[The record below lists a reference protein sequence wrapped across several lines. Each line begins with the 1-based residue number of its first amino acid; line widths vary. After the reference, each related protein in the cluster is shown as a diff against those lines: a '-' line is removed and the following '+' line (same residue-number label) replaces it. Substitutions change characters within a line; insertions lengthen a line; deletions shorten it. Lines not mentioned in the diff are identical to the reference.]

1 MVVERDHPMTGD
13 FSRHMTIA
21 EVALSDHLEVWIEQ
35 FLVDRRAQ
43 NLSRNTILFYRD
55 RINRLLEFCETQA
68 ISRISQITPEVI
80 RHYLLWLESTGHNAG
95 GQHACYRAL
104 RAFILWYWQ
113 ETDAAGAPPIS
124 KVKPPKVAL
133 DPLKPVELQDVDK
146 LLKVC
151 KVEPKRSD
159 GYILK
164 CVDLGSRDKAIFL
177 VLLDSGVR
185 ARELLALDLD
195 DIDLVSGAVTVRHGK
210 GDKARSVFLSQITR
224 RAVRQYIKT
233 RMDECPALFITDT
246 GSRLSYSGLRN
257 MIEKRSKEAGIET
270 PSIHSFRRAFAIGC
284 LRNGIDIFSLA
295 GILGHSDLQVL
306 RRYLK
311 QNVDDLKQAHG
322 IGSPVSRLKYR

>member
-1 MVVERDHPMTGD
+1 MTGD

-68 ISRISQITPEVI
+68 ITQVSQISPDTI
-80 RHYLLWLESTGHNAG
+80 RHYLLWLESTGHNPG

-104 RAFILWYWQ
+104 RAFLLWYWQ
-113 ETDAAGAPPIS
+113 ETDQEGNPPTA
-124 KVKPPKVAL
+124 KVKAPKVAL
-133 DPLKPVELQDVDK
+133 DPLEPVELQDVDK

-151 KVEPKRSD
+151 KVDYSRRSD
-159 GYILK
+159 GSTLR
-164 CVDLGSRDKAIFL
+164 CVDLGARDKAIFL

-195 DIDLVSGAVTVRHGK
+195 DIDLVSGNVTVRHGK

-224 RAVRQYIKT
+224 RAVRQYLKT

-257 MIEKRSKEAGIET
+257 MIEKRSKEAGIEP
-270 PSIHSFRRAFAIGC
+270 PSIHAFRRAFAIGC
-284 LRNGIDIFSLA
+284 LRNGVDVFSLA

-306 RRYLK
+306 RRYLHL
-311 QNVDDLKQAHG
+311 VTDDLRTAHG
-322 IGSPVSRLKYR
+322 LGSPVSRLKYR